1 MYQPGEN
8 GQHIANG
15 YLTLDGKEVAE
26 IGGTY
31 DPKGKGYFDGSF
43 NIRSLPLNVANAFLK
58 ETGFAMR
65 GTAEG
70 AFSVKGALDAP
81 VINGRLKLD
90 EAHLYSNVYGIDFA
104 VDSVP
109 LELKKFATRTQELST
124 HNSR

>member
-31 DPKGKGYFDGSF
+31 DPKGKGNFDGSF

-58 ETGFAMR
+58 EPDLPCAAR
-65 GTAEG
+65 QKAH
-70 AFSVKGALDAP
+70 SV
-81 VINGRLKLD
+81 
-90 EAHLYSNVYGIDFA
+90 
-104 VDSVP
+104 
-109 LELKKFATRTQELST
+109 
-124 HNSR
+124 